1 MGLFK
6 KKEEIQ
12 QEKVVVEKKDYA
24 PITHIAKSIGNY
36 KNQLVEKEVRSL
48 EELRFIHESFE
59 EVLAEDQHLKEEID
73 RFGEVFENLS
83 ESSNRLEDVKN
94 EIANTV
100 DDARGRMETLKQS
113 SQDVKEQF
121 DEMEKFFETL
131 QGAVDNIASSMAEIT
146 NIANQTNMLALNASI
161 EAARAGEQG
170 KGFAVV
176 AEQVKNLAG
185 EIKKLVSDVEEN
197 IHNVDEGTRR
207 LNESITTTNE
217 ALNGNI
223 EKVEQA
229 TETIDFINQ
238 AALGADDVQDEVKR
252 VSGEALDQLEVFEKE
267 FARIESK
274 YDEVQHHISEAND
287 LGTTKS
293 VMFENIDNML
303 AQIEPLVK
311 EFEKG

>member
-6 KKEEIQ
+6 KKNEVQ

-24 PITHIAKSIGNY
+24 PITHIAKSISNY
-36 KNQLVEKEVRSL
+36 KNQLVDKEVRSL
-48 EELRFIHESFE
+48 EELRFIHESFN
-59 EVLAEDQHLKEEID
+59 EVLSEDQHLKGEID
-73 RFGEVFENLS
+73 KFGEVFENLS
-83 ESSNRLEDVKN
+83 ASSGRLEDVKN
-94 EIANTV
+94 EIANSV
-100 DDARGRMETLKQS
+100 DDARARMEALKKS

-131 QGAVDNIASSMAEIT
+131 QESVVNIAESMTEIT

-185 EIKKLVSDVEEN
+185 EIKKLVNNVEEN

-223 EKVEQA
+223 AKVEEA

-238 AALGADDVQDEVKR
+238 AAMGADDVQNEVQR

-267 FARIESK
+267 FAQIEHR
-274 YDEVQHHISEAND
+274 YDDVQHHIAEAND

-293 VMFENIDNML
+293 VMFENIDNMIS
-303 AQIEPLVK
+303 QVDPLVK